1 MDFKKLFKNSDAVSP
16 VIGVI
21 LMVAITVI
29 LAAAIGSSVFG
40 TGPQQAA
47 PQANLEI
54 KANSTATATG
64 LGSVKF
70 EHLGGN
76 TIHFGSPDITRVTA
90 SLNGDPSVDINAISL
105 GNMSVGDSNTLQ
117 LVRADGTSPFAG
129 HPVSSD
135 TVNIKIIDVKTSQ
148 LISNKDVRF

>member
-1 MDFKKLFKNSDAVSP
+1 MDFKNLFKNSNAVSP

-54 KANSTATATG
+54 KANSSATATG
-64 LGSVKF
+64 TGSVKIT
-70 EHLGGN
+70 HLGGT
-76 TIHFGSPDITRVTA
+76 TIQFGSPDKTRVTA
-90 SLNGDPSVDINAISL
+90 SLNGAPSVDINATIL
-105 GNMSVGDSNTLQ
+105 GNMSAGDSNILP
-117 LVRADGTSPFAG
+117 LARVDGTSPFAG

-148 LISNKDVRF
+148 LISNVEVRF